1 MKKIIDSSILFAVF
15 TLVAIATAKAET
27 VVWYT
32 FDDLTPGDTLADGT
46 NIVNKANPGTH
57 DATVYGMASNNDKPS
72 SIYMPMVTNGV
83 PEAYRLFDPCTWS
96 YAQNQDLGIRF
107 TAPFTGSATGDGA
120 RLEIANHADLRPDEF
135 TVELMVRL
143 PEDLDGATALPGWEL
158 IAGQPAFMPCANAD
172 AWRIF
177 LLHVENQRKAIPAVR
192 FAKQDSFESN
202 VNATNLVSYSNQ
214 NLNLADGK
222 WHHLALVV
230 RPNAAD
236 STKTDV
242 SFYVDYKGA
251 TDNNGSATQ
260 TLPNRIRFSDAANC
274 PLWIGGTKQTYQLY
288 RGALGEFRFSNEA
301 LSPRQFLRPGAVA
314 SGFDKDC
321 VLYYDFEEAS
331 EEWDWFG
338 ATTGDIVNK
347 AMPGIMDGTIVT
359 NTANSNLAPGFVE
372 DTPGSLI
379 RQSLHDSA
387 YQNNSQKSL
396 CNYVE
401 NPGLAWD
408 AVNRCGYVK
417 CQPLDTTWFSKTNFT
432 VETFFMTTNNVQKY
446 NSFFQRKGGWN
457 VQFQMGVSYSGGL
470 VGYNITTNETIGQ
483 VEQPA
488 HTFTTGEWH
497 HYAVVVD
504 QTGESKHLTAYLDNV
519 LVKQIDLLTGI
530 TQNNASNVSDH
541 NGAWFIA
548 GGPSDCAF
556 DGKLDSMRVTLRALE
571 PDEFLSARNP
581 PEKFPAGRTLAHVK
595 FNDETLNADPEGGTM
610 VAGVNAKA
618 RNEGSLATFSDDVPG
633 AVIRD
638 GAGGDILYKHNTKS
652 LLLSGSKVTWGSS
665 NGGYQDTYYIRNTL
679 LHEKRTSWTVEF
691 WMKTTATPNT
701 WSRIITASNAGSLG
715 GGYAYALTFWEAK
728 HLSLR
733 GDGNDPEL
741 NSTVNVCDGKWH
753 HIAFTYAPNEDYPES
768 KSDVKLY
775 IDYGAGEGGYT
786 YSATTHLTTE
796 PYGNGYGKGLIT
808 YPDSLML
815 VMGMGSNS
823 ANTYDGLIDEL
834 RISDCA
840 LEPSQFLR
848 AERAPGFSIII
859 R

>member
-1 MKKIIDSSILFAVF
+1 
-15 TLVAIATAKAET
+15 
-27 VVWYT
+27 VWYT

-46 NIVNKANPGTH
+46 NIVNKANPGSH
-57 DATVYGMASNNDKPS
+57 DATVLGLMNYTLKPDS
-72 SIYMPMVTNGV
+72 TKMPVCTDGIS
-83 PEAYRLFDPCTWS
+83 ESLRIFDPVSRTMSEGADRALRFQSTW
-96 YAQNQDLGIRF
+96 N
-107 TAPFTGSATGDGA
+107 TGDGA
-120 RLEIANHADLRPDEF
+120 FLQIPNDADMRPESF
-135 TVELMVRL
+135 TVEAMVWF
-143 PEDLDGATALPGWEL
+143 PEGATSVNNWNV
-158 IAGQPAFMPCANAD
+158 IAVHPAKMTCANAD
-172 AWRIF
+172 AWGFRF
-177 LLHVENQRKAIPAVR
+177 LNSTQISVR
-192 FAKQDSFESN
+192 FTRPREYTPTAGNEDTYDN
-202 VNATNLVSYSNQ
+202 VTGADNVSVSATVPAIN
-214 NLNLADGK
+214 DER
-222 WHHLALVV
+222 WHHVAFTAA
-230 RPNAAD
+230 PNGAD
-236 STKTDV
+236 SSKTDV
-242 SFYVDYKGA
+242 KVFFDYNQVA
-251 TDNNGSATQ
+251 SS
-260 TLPNRIRFSDAANC
+260 TLDFRPQFSDEDDC
-274 PLWIGGTKQTYQLY
+274 PVWVGSTRQSYGFFT
-288 RGALGEFRFSNEA
+288 GAIGEFRLSNVA
-301 LSPRQFLRPGAVA
+301 LTPGEFLRSHNAGL
-314 SGFDKDC
+314 DKDV
-321 VLYYDFEEAS
+321 VLYYDFETQGES
-331 EEWDWFG
+331 G
-338 ATTGDIVNK
+338 QIVNI
-347 AMPGIMDGTIVT
+347 ASPGIMDGTIVT
-359 NTANSNLAPGFVE
+359 NTAKSNLAPEFVE

-387 YQNNSQKSL
+387 YQNSQKSL

-408 AVNRCGYVK
+408 AVNYCGYVK

-432 VETFFMTTNNVQKY
+432 VETFFMTTNNVQTW

-457 VQFQMGVSYSGGL
+457 NQFQMGISTAGGT

-483 VEQPA
+483 VEQQA
-488 HTFTTGEWH
+488 SSFTVGEWH
-497 HYAVVVD
+497 HFAVVVD
-504 QTGESKHLTAYLDNV
+504 QTGETKRLTAYLDKKIV
-519 LVKQIDLLTGI
+519 RQISLDSRI
-530 TQNNASNVSDH
+530 TQNNKSNLNDH

-548 GGPSDCAF
+548 GGPGGCAF

-633 AVIRD
+633 DVIRD

-691 WMKTTATPNT
+691 WMKTTATPNG
-701 WSRIITASNAGSLG
+701 WSRIITASNAGDLG
-715 GGYAYALTFWEAK
+715 SGYAYALTFWEAK

-733 GDGNDPEL
+733 GAGNDPTIDT
-741 NSTVNVCDGKWH
+741 TVNVCDGKWH

-786 YSATTHLTTE
+786 YSKTTDST
-796 PYGNGYGKGLIT
+796 KAGLVT
-808 YPDSLML
+808 YSDNLMFVL
-815 VMGMGSNS
+815 GMGSNS

-834 RISDCA
+834 RISDGA

-848 AERAPGFSIII
+848 AEHAPGFSIII

>member
-1 MKKIIDSSILFAVF
+1 MKDIRVVGIAVF
-15 TLVAIATAKAET
+15 GALAFAACAAKADT

-57 DATVYGMASNNDKPS
+57 DATVLGLMNYTPKQDSTK
-72 SIYMPMVTNGV
+72 MPVCTDGIS
-83 PEAYRLFDPCTWS
+83 ESLRIFDPVSRTMSEGADRALRFQSTW
-96 YAQNQDLGIRF
+96 N
-107 TAPFTGSATGDGA
+107 TGDGA
-120 RLEIANHADLRPDEF
+120 FLQIPNDADMRPESF
-135 TVELMVRL
+135 TVEAMVWF
-143 PEDLDGATALPGWEL
+143 PEGATSVNNWNV
-158 IAGQPAFMPCANAD
+158 IAVHPAKMTCANAD
-172 AWRIF
+172 AWGFRFTGPSQI
-177 LLHVENQRKAIPAVR
+177 IVR
-192 FAKQDSFESN
+192 FTRPRKYTPTAGEEDTYDN
-202 VNATNLVSYSNQ
+202 VTGADNVSVGATVPAIN
-214 NLNLADGK
+214 DGR
-222 WHHLALVV
+222 WHHVAFTAA
-230 RPNAAD
+230 PNGAD
-236 STKTDV
+236 SSKTDV
-242 SFYVDYKGA
+242 KVFFDYNQVA
-251 TDNNGSATQ
+251 SS
-260 TLPNRIRFSDAANC
+260 TLDFRPQFSDEDDC
-274 PLWIGGTKQTYQLY
+274 PVWVGSTRQSYGFFT
-288 RGALGEFRFSNEA
+288 GAIGEFRLSNVA
-301 LSPRQFLRPGAVA
+301 LTPGEFLRSHDAGL
-314 SGFDKDC
+314 DKDV
-321 VLYYDFEEAS
+321 VLYYDFETLGES
-331 EEWDWFG
+331 G
-338 ATTGDIVNK
+338 QIVNI
-347 AMPGIMDGTIVT
+347 ASPGIMDGTIVT
-359 NTANSNLAPGFVE
+359 NTAKSNLAPKFVE

-379 RQSLHDSA
+379 RQHLHDSA
-387 YQNNSQKSL
+387 YQNSQKSL

-408 AVNRCGYVK
+408 AVNYCGYVK

-432 VETFFMTTNNVQKY
+432 VETFFMTTNNVQTW

-457 VQFQMGVSYSGGL
+457 KQFQMGVSYAGGW

-519 LVKQIDLLTGI
+519 LVRQIDLLTGI
-530 TQNNASNVSDH
+530 TQNNASNVNDH

-548 GGPSDCAF
+548 GGPGDCAF

-701 WSRIITASNAGSLG
+701 WSRIITASNAGNLG
-715 GGYAYALTFWEAK
+715 SGYAYALTFWEAK

-733 GDGNDPEL
+733 GDGNDPAI
-741 NSTVNVCDGKWH
+741 NTTVNVCDGKWH
-753 HIAFTYAPNEDYPES
+753 HVAITYAPNEDYPES

-775 IDYGAGEGGYT
+775 IDYGAEKGGYT
-786 YSATTHLTTE
+786 YSGTTST
-796 PYGNGYGKGLIT
+796 KGLVS
-808 YPDSLML
+808 YPDNLMFVL
-815 VMGMGSNS
+815 GMGNNA

-834 RISDCA
+834 RISDGA

-848 AERAPGFSIII
+848 AEHAPGLSIII

>member
-1 MKKIIDSSILFAVF
+1 MKDIRVVGISVFGALAFAAF
-15 TLVAIATAKAET
+15 TAKADT

-46 NIVNKANPGTH
+46 TIVNKANPGTH

-96 YAQNQDLGIRF
+96 HAQNQDLGVRF

-172 AWRIF
+172 AWRIY

-192 FAKQDSFESN
+192 FAKQDSFEPN
-202 VNATNLVSYSNQ
+202 VNATSVQPWYNL

-301 LSPRQFLRPGAVA
+301 LSPEKFLRPGVIA

-321 VLYYDFEEAS
+321 VLYYDFEENTEDWS
-331 EEWDWFG
+331 WFG
-338 ATTGDIVNK
+338 GAAGDIVNK

-457 VQFQMGVSYSGGL
+457 VQFQMGVSYSGGW
-470 VGYNITTNETIGQ
+470 VGYNITTNENQGQ

-504 QTGESKHLTAYLDNV
+504 QTGESKHLTAYLDKV
-519 LVKQIDLLTGI
+519 LVKRIALDSRLA
-530 TQNNASNVSDH
+530 QNNHDNVSDH

-548 GGPSDCAF
+548 GGPGDCAF

-652 LLLSGSKVTWGSS
+652 LSLSGSKVTWGSS

-701 WSRIITASNAGSLG
+701 WSRIITASNAGNLG
-715 GGYAYALTFWEAK
+715 SGYAYALTFWEAK

-733 GDGNDPEL
+733 GDGNDPSI
-741 NSTVNVCDGKWH
+741 NTTVNVCDGKWH

-786 YSATTHLTTE
+786 YSGTTST
-796 PYGNGYGKGLIT
+796 KGLVS
-808 YPDSLML
+808 YPDNLMFVL
-815 VMGMGSNS
+815 GMGSNS

-834 RISDCA
+834 RISDGA

-848 AERAPGFSIII
+848 AENAPGLSIFI

>member
-1 MKKIIDSSILFAVF
+1 MKDIRVVGIAVF
-15 TLVAIATAKAET
+15 GALAFAAFAAKAET

-72 SIYMPMVTNGV
+72 SIYMPMVTIGV

-96 YAQNQDLGIRF
+96 HAQNQDLGVRF

-143 PEDLDGATALPGWEL
+143 PEDLDGASALPGWEL

-172 AWRIF
+172 AWRIY

-192 FAKQDSFESN
+192 FAKQDSFEPN
-202 VNATNLVSYSNQ
+202 VNATSVQAWYNQ

-301 LSPRQFLRPGAVA
+301 LSPGKFLRPGVIA

-321 VLYYDFEEAS
+321 VLYYDFEENTEDWS
-331 EEWDWFG
+331 WFG
-338 ATTGDIVNK
+338 GAAGDIVNK

-359 NTANSNLAPGFVE
+359 NTANSNLAPEFVE
-372 DTPGSLI
+372 DTPVARI
-379 RQSLHDSA
+379 RQSLHETTWQESE
-387 YQNNSQKSL
+387 KSL

-401 NPGLAWD
+401 NPELAWD
-408 AVNRCGYVK
+408 INVNRCGYVK
-417 CQPLDTTWFSKTNFT
+417 CQPLDTAWFSKTNFT
-432 VETFFMTTNNVQKY
+432 VETFFMTTNNVQKW

-457 VQFQMGVSYSGGL
+457 VQFQMGISTAGGT

-483 VEQPA
+483 VEQQA
-488 HTFTTGEWH
+488 SSFTVGEWH
-497 HYAVVVD
+497 HFAVVVD
-504 QTGESKHLTAYLDNV
+504 QTGETKRLTAYLDKKI
-519 LVKQIDLLTGI
+519 VKQISLDSRI
-530 TQNNASNVSDH
+530 TQNNKSNLYDY

-556 DGKLDSMRVTLRALE
+556 DGKLDSMRVTLRALGPAEFMTSRGYPQGSTITRLSFEDGTPNASAEFGTLCEGRYQGASGFE
-571 PDEFLSARNP
+571 PTYP
-581 PEKFPAGRTLAHVK
+581 
-595 FNDETLNADPEGGTM
+595 
-610 VAGVNAKA
+610 
-618 RNEGSLATFSDDVPG
+618 DDVPG
-633 AVIRD
+633 VVIRD
-638 GAGGDILYKHNTKS
+638 GEAGEVLTKHNLKS
-652 LLLSGSKVTWGSS
+652 ISFPDTTNHSWFAYGALSSVGKPMDVYYLHYDT
-665 NGGYQDTYYIRNTL
+665 NGV
-679 LHEKRTSWTVEF
+679 KRTAGTIEF
-691 WMKTTATPNT
+691 WMKSSQTDAD
-701 WSRIITASNAGSLG
+701 WDSVVLELYKAGG
-715 GGYAYALTFWEAK
+715 VAWIVWF
-728 HLSLR
+728 
-733 GDGNDPEL
+733 DGNHQIDL
-741 NSTVNVCDGKWH
+741 GFGASVAGWQ
-753 HIAFTYAPNEDYPES
+753 YPWLS
-768 KSDVKLY
+768 PLS
-775 IDYGAGEGGYT
+775 
-786 YSATTHLTTE
+786 
-796 PYGNGYGKGLIT
+796 
-808 YPDSLML
+808 
-815 VMGMGSNS
+815 
-823 ANTYDGLIDEL
+823 
-834 RISDCA
+834 
-840 LEPSQFLR
+840 
-848 AERAPGFSIII
+848 
-859 R
+859 